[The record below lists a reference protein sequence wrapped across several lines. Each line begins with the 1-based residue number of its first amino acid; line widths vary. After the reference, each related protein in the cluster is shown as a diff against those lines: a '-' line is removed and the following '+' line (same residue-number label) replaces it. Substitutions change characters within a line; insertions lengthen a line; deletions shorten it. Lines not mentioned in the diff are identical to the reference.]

1 MESHTTR
8 PFVRDIGFIGLGAMG
23 AHMARHIAGA
33 GFNLHVHDTN
43 RETLERFAA
52 LGASVCSTPKAVGD
66 AADAVLVCLPTP
78 DIVERV
84 ALGENG
90 IAHGARAKIYV
101 DHSTT
106 GPSVARK
113 VAEALAER
121 QITALDGPL
130 AGGMRGAEAGTL
142 SVMISG
148 EEKAFS
154 ALRDVFDC
162 YGRNVV
168 HVGDRVGQGQ
178 ALKLINNMIV
188 GANLVVAAEAILFG
202 IKYGLAAE
210 TIIEMLNASTARSFV
225 TEDLLEKRILDRQF
239 DFGFRLELMCKDLRL
254 CVSEAEAA
262 GAPMMVSALAK
273 QFYELAH
280 AHGNATQD
288 MTVVVRELEKAF
300 GVSIERRV

>member
-1 MESHTTR
+1 MENHTSR
-8 PFVRDIGFIGLGAMG
+8 SFRDIGFIGLGAMG

-33 GFNLHVHDTN
+33 GFKLHVHDTSS
-43 RETLERFAA
+43 EILERFAS
-52 LGASVCSTPKAVGD
+52 LGASVCSSPKAVGD

-90 IAHGARAKIYV
+90 LVHGARAKIYV

-113 VAEALAER
+113 VAEALAQR

-148 EEKAFS
+148 EEKAFD
-154 ALRDVFDC
+154 ALRAVFDC

-188 GANLVVAAEAILFG
+188 GANLVVAAEATLFG

-210 TIIEMLNASTARSFV
+210 TILEMLNASTARSFV
-225 TEDLLEKRILDRQF
+225 TEDLLEKRVLDRQF

-254 CVSEAEAA
+254 CVSEAEAT

-288 MTVVVRELEKAF
+288 MTVVVRELERAF
-300 GVSIERRV
+300 GVNIERRV